1 MQSNGIPPTAVDPP
15 ATEGKSCFEINLKI
29 VQFRLQN

>member
-15 ATEGKSCFEINLKI
+15 AAEGKSFFEINLKI
-29 VQFRLQN
+29 VQFRL